1 MPLGVYHL
9 QTLSLMPKR
18 NNVAFQEIHLLLVS
32 AASLYHPARK
42 QAKKKNYLDKTKKY
56 LDNIYNLIQFTVL
69 LMCTY
74 FYLGNRYAKEWISV
88 YDFELS

>member
-1 MPLGVYHL
+1 ML
-9 QTLSLMPKR
+9 KR
-18 NNVAFQEIHLLLVS
+18 NNVAFQETHLLMVS

-42 QAKKKNYLDKTKKY
+42 QAKKTHLDKTKKY
-56 LDNIYNLIQFTVL
+56 LDNSYHLIQFTVL

-74 FYLGNRYAKEWISV
+74 FYLGNRYAKERISV